1 MKPISELFDNHLH
14 QDVSLEKDGQ
24 SPILGL
30 SKVQEWF
37 RESPIQNQPFSDI
50 SLVDGPAMVYE
61 NEFFLLR
68 FRKKGI
74 LIDKIT
80 CYEKAVS
87 NRRFKAI
94 LSYDGRDFHGFQR
107 QSHHPTVQKSLEEA
121 ISQINGYLTPVSG
134 ASRTDEGVHALHQ
147 VIHFDSVLPVK
158 ADRFVMMMNY
168 QLPQSISVSSVE
180 EVSTS
185 FHARYHVKRKTYEYH
200 LYTGMYNPLLAHY
213 AWFVKDLDINHLKEL
228 LQVFVGTHDFT
239 SFTTPSEKDP
249 IRTIQSIQVS
259 KRESQVIV
267 QFTAKG
273 FLHHMIRLMMGTV
286 IRILQGQIKT
296 SIPDL
301 FAQKSRKETTFMA
314 PPGGLYLVDVQYE

>member
-1 MKPISELFDNHLH
+1 MKPISELLDNHLH
-14 QDVSLEKDGQ
+14 QDVLLEKEGQ

-30 SKVQEWF
+30 SEVQEWF
-37 RESPIQNQPFSDI
+37 HKSAIIQQTFSDI
-50 SLVDGPAMVYE
+50 SLVDGSALVYE

-68 FRKKGI
+68 FRKKGNV
-74 LIDKIT
+74 IDKIT

-107 QSHHPTVQKSLEEA
+107 QSHLPSIQQCLEEA
-121 ISQINGYLTPVSG
+121 ISQIHGYLTPVSG

-147 VIHFDSVLPVK
+147 VIHFDSVLPVQ

-168 QLPQSISVSSVE
+168 QLPKSISISRVE
-180 EVSTS
+180 EVPTS
-185 FHARYHVKRKTYEYH
+185 FHARYHVKQKTYEYH
-200 LYTGMYNPLLAHY
+200 LYTGQYNPLLAHY
-213 AWFVKDLDINHLKEL
+213 AWFVKDLNIQQLKKHL
-228 LQVFVGTHDFT
+228 QGFVGTHDFT
-239 SFTTPSEKDP
+239 SFATLSDKDP
-249 IRTIQSIQVS
+249 IRTIQSIQVIE
-259 KRESQVIV
+259 REAMVIV

-273 FLHHMIRLMMGTV
+273 YLHHMIRLIMGTV
-286 IRILQGQIKT
+286 IRTMQGQMKS